1 MRFVDSNVF
10 IYAILKPKRKLTEDE
25 KELKNKAKG
34 IYQRI
39 VENEEV
45 VTSVIHLSEVANVL
59 EDAANLT
66 LSINFIEEIY
76 KTKNILIEGVTR
88 EDYLS
93 ATIEAKNKN
102 ISINDMLAYLIML
115 RKGINE
121 ILSFDK
127 HFDNLKVIRIED

>member
-10 IYAILKPKRKLTEDE
+10 IYAILKPKRNLTEEE

-45 VTSVIHLSEVANVL
+45 VTSVVHLSEVANIL

-66 LSINFIEEIY
+66 LSVNFIEEVY
-76 KTKNILIEGVTR
+76 KTKNIQIEGVTK
-88 EDYLS
+88 EDYIS
-93 ATIEAKNKN
+93 ATLEAKNKK

-115 RKGINE
+115 RKGIKE
-121 ILSFDK
+121 IFSFDK